1 MVTNNSAS
9 PMDSPAALEAVA
21 AALRSVLEDA
31 GAPDVASAYLFGSAA
46 EGRSHRESDLD
57 IGVLLRWRSLPE
69 RSDRFEAGIR
79 LAGRLQAL
87 LAQPV
92 DLVVLNDVPPL
103 FGRHVVTE
111 GRRLLVRDARCDH
124 DFVRDVQLRAAD
136 LAPWLAR
143 MRTLKLASLR
153 R

>member
-1 MVTNNSAS
+1 MTGNSAS
-9 PMDSPAALEAVA
+9 PTDSVAALDVVA
-21 AALRSVLEDA
+21 AALRSVLEDV

-57 IGVLLRWRSLPE
+57 IGVLLSWSSLPQ

-111 GRRLLVRDARCDH
+111 GRRLLLRDARCDH

-143 MRTLKLASLR
+143 MRALKLASLR

>member
-1 MVTNNSAS
+1 MTSDSAS
-9 PMDSPAALEAVA
+9 PTDSAAALDCIA
-21 AALRSVLEDA
+21 AALRSALEDVD
-31 GAPDVASAYLFGSAA
+31 APDVASAYLFGSAA
-46 EGRSHRESDLD
+46 GDRSHRESDVD
-57 IGVLLRWRSLPE
+57 IGVLLGWSSLPR

>member
-1 MVTNNSAS
+1 MRGRVAEEESLL
-9 PMDSPAALEAVA
+9 LEAPTPRIRVETA
-21 AALRSVLEDA
+21 VGVR
-31 GAPDVASAYLFGSAA
+31 A
-46 EGRSHRESDLD
+46 EGRA
-57 IGVLLRWRSLPE
+57 RSRHGKKKSTPRARPNLG
-69 RSDRFEAGIR
+69 SAT
-79 LAGRLQAL
+79 QAL

-124 DFVRDVQLRAAD
+124 DFLRDVQLRAAD

-143 MRTLKLASLR
+143 MRALKLASLR

>member
-1 MVTNNSAS
+1 MTSNSAS
-9 PMDSPAALEAVA
+9 PTDSLAALDVVA

-57 IGVLLRWRSLPE
+57 IGVLLNWSSLPQ

-111 GRRLLVRDARCDH
+111 GRRLLLRDARCDH

-143 MRTLKLASLR
+143 MRALKLASLR

>member
-1 MVTNNSAS
+1 
-9 PMDSPAALEAVA
+9 MDSPVGLGDVA
-21 AALRSVLEDA
+21 AALCSALEDV

-46 EGRSHRESDLD
+46 EGRAHRESDLD
-57 IGVLLRWRSLPE
+57 IGVLLSWSSLPQ

-79 LAGRLQAL
+79 LTGRLQAL
-87 LAQPV
+87 LAQPI

-111 GRRLLVRDARCDH
+111 GRRLLLRDARCDH

-143 MRTLKLASLR
+143 MRALKLASLR

>member
-1 MVTNNSAS
+1 V
-9 PMDSPAALEAVA
+9 AALDVVA

-57 IGVLLRWRSLPE
+57 IGVLLSWSSPPQ
-69 RSDRFEAGIR
+69 RSDRSEAGIR

-92 DLVVLNDVPPL
+92 DLVVLNDAPAL

-111 GRRLLVRDARCDH
+111 GRRLLLRDARCATTTSYETCSSA
-124 DFVRDVQLRAAD
+124 RPISPRGS
-136 LAPWLAR
+136 LACAP
-143 MRTLKLASLR
+143 
-153 R
+153 